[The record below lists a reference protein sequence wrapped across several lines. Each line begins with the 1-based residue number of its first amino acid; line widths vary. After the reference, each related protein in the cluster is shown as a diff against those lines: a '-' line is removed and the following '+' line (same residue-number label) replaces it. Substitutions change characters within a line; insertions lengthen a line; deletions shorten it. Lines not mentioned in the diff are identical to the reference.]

1 MCLKMYE
8 TNLKMFWKPPK
19 MTLESILLSEKNN
32 KKQKSGVFGCNLR
45 VRLFFDTV
53 VCLHWST
60 TGLNFG

>member
-32 KKQKSGVFGCNLR
+32 KKQKSGVFGYNLR

-53 VCLHWST
+53 VCLH
-60 TGLNFG
+60 